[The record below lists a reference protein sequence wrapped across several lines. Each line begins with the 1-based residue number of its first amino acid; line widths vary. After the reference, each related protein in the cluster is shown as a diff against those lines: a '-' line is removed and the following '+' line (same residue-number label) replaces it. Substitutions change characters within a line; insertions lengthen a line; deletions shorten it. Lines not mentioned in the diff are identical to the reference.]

1 MPFLFLKHVNRSPG
15 RQWEVFVMFALCIFV
30 ETFITYMY
38 IKKDR
43 SYTTCG
49 RRNYKKPPALG
60 SGIIKRLFFSELM
73 QSSARAFRLERGM
86 RLEFGFQPEGGS
98 WKLWEVGGGSKEK
111 AARGLRK

>member
-1 MPFLFLKHVNRSPG
+1 MAGLSKEFG
-15 RQWEVFVMFALCIFV
+15 RWRTWTQTREGTCPKVRALLTCIV
-30 ETFITYMY
+30 GIT
-38 IKKDR
+38 R

-60 SGIIKRLFFSELM
+60 SGIIKRLFFLELM

>member
-1 MPFLFLKHVNRSPG
+1 MAGLSKGFG
-15 RQWEVFVMFALCIFV
+15 RWRTWTQTREGTCSKVRALLICIVPLWELQDHTPLASGG
-30 ETFITYMY
+30 IT
-38 IKKDR
+38 KR
-43 SYTTCG
+43 LPT
-49 RRNYKKPPALG
+49 LG

-73 QSSARAFRLERGM
+73 QSSVRAFRLERGM

>member
-1 MPFLFLKHVNRSPG
+1 MENLDPDKG
-15 RQWEVFVMFALCIFV
+15 RDLPQGQGSANMHSAFVG
-30 ETFITYMY
+30 IT
-38 IKKDR
+38 R

-49 RRNYKKPPALG
+49 QRNYKKPPALG
-60 SGIIKRLFFSELM
+60 SRIIKRLFFSELM